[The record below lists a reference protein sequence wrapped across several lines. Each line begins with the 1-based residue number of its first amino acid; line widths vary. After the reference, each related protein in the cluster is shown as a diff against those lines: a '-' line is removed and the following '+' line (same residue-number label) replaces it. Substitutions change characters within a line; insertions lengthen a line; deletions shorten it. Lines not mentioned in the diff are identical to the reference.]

1 MLDLTGKV
9 ALITGAARGQGAAEA
24 ELFARHG
31 ARVVLAD
38 ILDAE
43 GQTRAAEI
51 AGAEYLHLDVSSE
64 QQWQAAVQR
73 TLSRFGRLDILVNN
87 AAALGVGSIEETSLQ
102 DFMRMQSINLAG
114 VFLGMKTAV
123 SALKANGG
131 AIVNVSSIAGI
142 RGRAN
147 LAAYGASKWGVR
159 GLTQSAALEFGRYGV
174 RVNLIVPGLIDT
186 DMTRGRYGLEKVRDR
201 GLTLPV
207 GRHGES
213 LDVARLALFLVAAE
227 SGFCTGAEFV
237 CDGGETVGWL

>member
-1 MLDLTGKV
+1 
-9 ALITGAARGQGAAEA
+9 
-24 ELFARHG
+24 
-31 ARVVLAD
+31 VLAD

-174 RVNLIVPGLIDT
+174 RVNLIA
-186 DMTRGRYGLEKVRDR
+186 
-201 GLTLPV
+201 
-207 GRHGES
+207 
-213 LDVARLALFLVAAE
+213 VATAWRRCATEV
-227 SGFCTGAEFV
+227 
-237 CDGGETVGWL
+237 

>member
-38 ILDAE
+38 ILDVE
-43 GQTRAAEI
+43 GQARTAEI
-51 AGAEYLHLDVSSE
+51 AGADYVHLDISSE
-64 QQWQAAVQR
+64 EQWQAAVQR
-73 TLSRFGRLDILVNN
+73 TLTKFGRLDILVNN
-87 AAALGVGSIEETSLQ
+87 AAALGFGSIEETSLQ
-102 DFMRMQSINLAG
+102 EFMRMQSINLAG

-147 LAAYGASKWGVR
+147 LSAYGASKWGVR

-186 DMTRGRYGLEKVRDR
+186 DMTRGRYGLEKVRER
-201 GLTLPV
+201 GATLPV
-207 GRHGES
+207 GRHGEP
-213 LDVARLALFLVAAE
+213 LDVARLALFLVADE

-237 CDGGETVGWL
+237 CDGGETVGWI